1 VHDAARAKPYYA
13 SMSDES
19 ADDPDKGEILK
30 ASAPGAQQVRVGME
44 VATLDGQ
51 SIGTVKEVRGEEFL
65 VNRHLARD
73 LWVPFSAVL
82 AAEDYTS
89 NYRGP
94 VQPTSIVLEV
104 SAAHVDRQGWRHA

>member
-1 VHDAARAKPYYA
+1 MSTSP
-13 SMSDES
+13 SDES
-19 ADDPDKGEILK
+19 AEDPPKGEVLK

-44 VATLDGQ
+44 VVTLDGQ
-51 SIGTVKEVRGEEFL
+51 SIGNVKQIRGDEFL
-65 VNRHLARD
+65 LSRHLARS

-94 VQPTSIVLEV
+94 VQPTTVVLEV
-104 SAAHVDRQGWRHA
+104 SSAHVDRQGWRHG